1 MLDKIVEWFPEDEL
15 LVADGFDDAIIG
27 VDSNSVRLIYSVSKC
42 IEILSKDMD
51 EVEAV
56 EYFDFNVRK
65 ATIFTRGL
73 DLRVATQFIR
83 LKYLYQS
90 PTVCHPPAK
99 NLRKHIKNIPKQA
112 KF

>member
-27 VDSNSVRLIYSVSKC
+27 VDSNSLRLIYSVSKC

-56 EYFDFNVRK
+56 EYFNFNV
-65 ATIFTRGL
+65 
-73 DLRVATQFIR
+73 
-83 LKYLYQS
+83 
-90 PTVCHPPAK
+90 C
-99 NLRKHIKNIPKQA
+99 
-112 KF
+112 

>member
-56 EYFDFNVRK
+56 EYFDFNVRGSYVGDK
-65 ATIFTRGL
+65 TPIWYVD
-73 DLRVATQFIR
+73 DL
-83 LKYLYQS
+83 
-90 PTVCHPPAK
+90 
-99 NLRKHIKNIPKQA
+99 
-112 KF
+112 